1 MAANILQVPHPIST
15 LPRDSELSQILELR
29 DPFLIPLSDLDRLI
43 QEAPTATVQGWL
55 FGARDARM
63 MFKAGMGAEVAV

>member
-15 LPRDSELSQILELR
+15 LPRDCELSQILELR

-43 QEAPTATVQGWL
+43 QKPQQLG
-55 FGARDARM
+55 FR
-63 MFKAGMGAEVAV
+63 AGSLACAMPG